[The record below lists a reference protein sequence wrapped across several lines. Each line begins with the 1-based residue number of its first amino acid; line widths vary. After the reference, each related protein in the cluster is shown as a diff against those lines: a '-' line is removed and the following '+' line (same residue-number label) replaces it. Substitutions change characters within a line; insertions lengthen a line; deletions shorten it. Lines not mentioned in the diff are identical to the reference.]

1 MKLKLNVDKIR
12 QQISNWDVF
21 QTVGKLHSAAGI
33 LSARAPSALG
43 NLCEISQ
50 GNRVAQAE
58 VVSFQGDLSRMM
70 PFHRLDSISSDARI
84 RILNHRHSV
93 PCGDALLGRVL
104 DGLGNPVDGR
114 GPLRGAHRRELDPVT
129 PAALRRKAIHE
140 PLVTGVR
147 AIDALTTLG
156 VGQRVGLFAG
166 SGVGKSTLLGEIA
179 KGSMAERNV
188 IVLVGERGREVN
200 PFIEQCL
207 QAEGLRKSVVIVST
221 SDEPPLMRLR
231 SVQTAI
237 TIADE
242 FRQRGANV
250 MFLLDSVTRLAMAQ
264 REIGLLIGEPPT
276 SRGYTPSVFQLLASC
291 LEQLGNSEHGSIT
304 AIVTV
309 LVEGGDMEEPI
320 ADCIRSLVD
329 GHIVLTRRLAE
340 RGQYP
345 AIDVSRSLSR
355 LFSEISTPQ
364 HAEAARRLRAALATY
379 EEVEDL
385 VRAGAYAAGSDPTV
399 DCALRL
405 QPLIRS
411 FLKQKPGESSSF
423 PDSLAQL
430 IRIGDQWKE

>member
-1 MKLKLNVDKIR
+1 
-12 QQISNWDVF
+12 
-21 QTVGKLHSAAGI
+21 
-33 LSARAPSALG
+33 
-43 NLCEISQ
+43 
-50 GNRVAQAE
+50 
-58 VVSFQGDLSRMM
+58 M
-70 PFHRLDSISSDARI
+70 PFHRLDSIASDARV
-84 RILNHRHSV
+84 RFLNHRQTV

-114 GPLRGAHRRELDPVT
+114 GPLRGSHQRELEPIA
-129 PAALRRKAIHE
+129 PAALRRRPISQ
-140 PLVTGVR
+140 PLVTGVK
-147 AIDALTTLG
+147 AIDTLLTLG

-179 KGSMAERNV
+179 KGSMADRNV

-207 QAEGLRKSVVIVST
+207 KEEGLQKSVVIVST
-221 SDEPPLMRLR
+221 SDETPLMRLR

-242 FRQRGANV
+242 FRKRGSNV

-276 SRGYTPSVFQLLASC
+276 SRGYTPSVFQLLAST
-291 LEQLGNSEHGSIT
+291 LEQLGNSDQGSIT

-309 LVEGGDMEEPI
+309 LVEGGDMDEPI

-329 GHIVLTRRLAE
+329 GHIVLSRRLAE

-345 AIDVSRSLSR
+345 AIDVSKSLSR
-355 LFSEISTPQ
+355 LFSEIVTPRQ
-364 HAEAARRLRAALATY
+364 SQAARNVRAALATF

-385 VRAGAYAAGSDPTV
+385 VRAGAYAAGSDPVV

-405 QPLIRS
+405 QPLIRT
-411 FLKQKPGESSSF
+411 FLKQQAGQSSLWDES
-423 PDSLAQL
+423 LNQL
-430 IRIGDQWKE
+430 LKIGDQWKD